1 MGIGELFVIFWS
13 KYPRKEGKKR
23 ALKLYEKLL
32 RDGHDSER
40 IIYALGIYSGL
51 LMRERREIKFC
62 KHAETFLRNY
72 EDYLED
78 MSPTTPDSSNAS
90 MAKRVMAGQL

>member
-1 MGIGELFVIFWS
+1 MGTGEHFVLFWS

-23 ALKLYEKLL
+23 ALKVYEKLL
-32 RDGHDSER
+32 RDGVDPAA
-40 IIYALGIYSGL
+40 IATALEVYLML
-51 LMRERREIKFC
+51 LAKERREVKYT

-78 MSPTTPDSSNAS
+78 LTPTPPENSNAS
-90 MAKRVMAGQL
+90 LARRVLSGQL